1 MIINDIFQINGR
13 IIQNN
18 FEPIDSK
25 YDKITKNDTSKKE
38 KQLKILKVNGTKK
51 QQQ

>member
-25 YDKITKNDTSKKE
+25 YDKITKNDWHK
-38 KQLKILKVNGTKK
+38 
-51 QQQ
+51 